1 MTKKYYIT
9 VGDSMKLLATYVADK
24 LYKVDIE
31 ETIKMNEDQVTWIW
45 NFVPRTI
52 TDLAKYH
59 KHPKVKFRFVP
70 ADLSFQTFWDLYDY
84 KLGKKARAEKLWN
97 ALNDTDR
104 AKALAAIPA
113 YEFFRNTNNTKKM
126 YAEGWLAQRRF
137 ENEFKIK

>member
-1 MTKKYYIT
+1 MTKKYFIT

-24 LYKVDIE
+24 LYKVDIDE
-31 ETIKMNEDQVTWIW
+31 AIKMDDDQVTWIW
-45 NFVPRTI
+45 NFIPRTI

-70 ADLSFQTFWDLYDY
+70 ADLSFQTFWDMYDY
-84 KLGKKARAEKLWN
+84 KVGKKSRAIKLWE

-104 AKALAAIPA
+104 AKALASIPG
-113 YEFFRNTNNTKKM
+113 YHFFLANTQTKKM

-137 ENEFKIK
+137 ENEYKTK